1 MKFLVLAACV
11 SVSASQG
18 FFGLQA
24 HPNGAITPIDE
35 PAVAAARAE
44 HLATKFGAGG
54 YVAGYGAGVGYS
66 GYAPGYAAGYGYA
79 PGYTAGY
86 GYNGYAGLASG
97 YRAGYAGLASGYGAG
112 YAGLASGYGAGYA
125 GLASGYGAGYAGLA
139 SGYGTGYAGLASGYG
154 AGYADLASGYGAGYG
169 YSASPLVSSNI
180 GYSGYA
186 PNYAAS
192 YGYSGPLNLNT
203 QLIAHP
209 NGAVVPLDE
218 PAVAAAR
225 ANHLDAQSAAYA
237 ASAPIIHAAPLL
249 ASAPLVSSAPYAAVN
264 YGYSGPL
271 NLNTQLIAHPNGA
284 IVPLDEPAVAAA
296 RAEHL
301 ASKGVAYAASA
312 PIIAAPVSS
321 APYADV
327 GYGYAGPLNLNTQ
340 LIAHPNGA
348 VVPIDEPA
356 VAAAR
361 ADHLA
366 TKGVYGGVYAAAG
379 PVAYAAG
386 YGAGYAP
393 YAGLVAHPNG
403 AVVPVDEPAVAAARA
418 EHLAAHGY

>member
-11 SVSASQG
+11 AVSSAQG

-24 HPNGAITPIDE
+24 HPNGALTPIDE
-35 PAVAAARAE
+35 PAVAAARAD

-54 YVAGYGAGVGYS
+54 YVAGYGAGLGYAGYGAGLGYAGYGS
-66 GYAPGYAAGYGYA
+66 GLGYAGYGAGLGYAAAPIAAGLGYAGYAPTYAAGYGYA
-79 PGYTAGY
+79 
-86 GYNGYAGLASG
+86 
-97 YRAGYAGLASGYGAG
+97 
-112 YAGLASGYGAGYA
+112 
-125 GLASGYGAGYAGLA
+125 
-139 SGYGTGYAGLASGYG
+139 
-154 AGYADLASGYGAGYG
+154 
-169 YSASPLVSSNI
+169 
-180 GYSGYA
+180 
-186 PNYAAS
+186 
-192 YGYSGPLNLNT
+192 GPLNLNT

-225 ANHLDAQSAAYA
+225 ADHLASKGLAYA
-237 ASAPIIHAAPLL
+237 AAAPVIAAPFVAAAPAIAAPLV
-249 ASAPLVSSAPYAAVN
+249 ASAPYAAVG

-284 IVPLDEPAVAAA
+284 
-296 RAEHL
+296 
-301 ASKGVAYAASA
+301 
-312 PIIAAPVSS
+312 
-321 APYADV
+321 
-327 GYGYAGPLNLNTQ
+327 
-340 LIAHPNGA
+340 
-348 VVPIDEPA
+348 VVPVDEPA

-379 PVAYAAG
+379 PAAYAAGYGAG